1 MQQKAITV
9 TCQRTPTAHY
19 QGAPSKGHLAR
30 GTTAG
35 GYLLEGGAKRC
46 RKERHCRPK
55 QHCRPK
61 RRWGA
66 KRRWQPTATCSLL
79 EFMGLQILSQTMCVR
94 FEPYDMQAPLPEN
107 LDRHGATK
115 KHLLT
120 CSGYAGLETTEAR
133 GKLWVAFSCLW
144 VSFSCLWVSFSCLW
158 VSFSCLWVPFSFFV
172 GLLFLRG
179 AKQSARCGSSFLA
192 CESDALFCLVIYFV

>member
-1 MQQKAITV
+1 MPSKGHL
-9 TCQRTPTAHY
+9 AHY
-19 QGAPSKGHLAR
+19 QGAPSKAGVIVQGAPTKGHLAR
-30 GTTAG
+30 GA
-35 GYLLEGGAKRC
+35 YQL
-46 RKERHCRPK
+46 
-55 QHCRPK
+55 QHVH
-61 RRWGA
+61 
-66 KRRWQPTATCSLL
+66 Q
-79 EFMGLQILSQTMCVR
+79 FMGLQILSQTMCVR
-94 FEPYDMQAPLPEN
+94 SEPYDMQAPLPEN

-158 VSFSCLWVPFSFFV
+158 VPFSFFV

>member
-1 MQQKAITV
+1 
-9 TCQRTPTAHY
+9 
-19 QGAPSKGHLAR
+19 
-30 GTTAG
+30 
-35 GYLLEGGAKRC
+35 
-46 RKERHCRPK
+46 
-55 QHCRPK
+55 
-61 RRWGA
+61 
-66 KRRWQPTATCSLL
+66 
-79 EFMGLQILSQTMCVR
+79 MCVR

-158 VSFSCLWVPFSFFV
+158 VPFSFFV